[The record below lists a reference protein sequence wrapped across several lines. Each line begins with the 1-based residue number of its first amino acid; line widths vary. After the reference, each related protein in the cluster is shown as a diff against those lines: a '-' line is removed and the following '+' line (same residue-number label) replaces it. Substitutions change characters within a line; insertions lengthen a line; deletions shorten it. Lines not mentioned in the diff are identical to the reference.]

1 MSGLEASAISLTT
14 AVVKAATKIWLGDR
28 PIAADAS
35 AKVFDLLEKQV
46 TGLNDRRKL
55 RLLFTN
61 LESRVGDRLLPFID
75 VEFRGL
81 PENDRVAAV
90 DAVRDTFDRAA
101 LTDDDLFATDLDA
114 AFLYRYLLRTVPGVT
129 KLLSADGT

>member
-1 MSGLEASAISLTT
+1 MSLEASAIALTT
-14 AVVKAATKIWLGDR
+14 AVVKAAAKIWLGDR

-35 AKVFDLLEKQV
+35 AKGFDLLEKQV

-61 LESRVGDRLLPFID
+61 LESRVADRLWPFTERE
-75 VEFRGL
+75 VRAL
-81 PENDRVAAV
+81 PENERAAAV
-90 DAVRDTFDRAA
+90 EATHETFERAA

-114 AFLYRYLLRTVPGVT
+114 A
-129 KLLSADGT
+129 